1 MFCFVV
7 TCEKCFFFY
16 LGWTSFLQ
24 QKVSTVVEDEQGEG
38 SAQMKRIIKE
48 PVCKN
53 NVDRVLKTFVKNN
66 SW

>member
-1 MFCFVV
+1 MH
-7 TCEKCFFFY
+7 FFY

-38 SAQMKRIIKE
+38 SAQMKRIIE
-48 PVCKN
+48 
-53 NVDRVLKTFVKNN
+53 DRVLKTFVKNN